1 MRKKEGK
8 MEPRP
13 LTRNFLSPVL
23 FYTIL
28 VWTAFCTI
36 GTWFIILNYGIIQNG
51 LIAVITTLFFGI
63 VIWAIPFSG
72 LVLLYLSII
81 PSAQQTPGISAERT
95 ESMAFD
101 EGLPY

>member
-1 MRKKEGK
+1 

-13 LTRNFLSPVL
+13 LTRSLLSPIL

-36 GTWFIILNYGIIQNG
+36 GTWFVILKYGIILNG

-81 PSAQQTPGISAERT
+81 PSAQQTPEMRMERT
-95 ESMAFD
+95 ESLAFD
-101 EGLPY
+101 EILPY